1 MYKPF
6 AGGGGG
12 VRRAYYTGQRRGLYP
27 KGLMTH
33 SPNWSLHIFLENSW
47 MEFDKES
54 ECFFYTWLFW
64 TLITF
69 SVDDVLTLLGENSV
83 PRTVKPVVL
92 YMFSTNVRHVW
103 STRVVRWLSSWHG
116 SNDPWPF
123 LILLQTVLTLKDHA
137 LHWVHLKENKRNT
150 YGNIYFQYVTF

>member
-6 AGGGGG
+6 AGGGGWEG
-12 VRRAYYTGQRRGLYP
+12 LLHQSTEGSLSERAYDSFSKLISTHFLKEFVDGIWQRIRV
-27 KGLMTH
+27 
-33 SPNWSLHIFLENSW
+33 
-47 MEFDKES
+47 
-54 ECFFYTWLFW
+54 FFYTWSFW

-103 STRVVRWLSSWHG
+103 STRVVRWLSSWRG

-137 LHWVHLKENKRNT
+137 LHWAHLKDNKRNT